1 MRLHTRFVLALCAAV
16 VCLPALPA
24 QDAPKPPDNSI
35 TLCVTISEYRLTGYG
50 RSHIPPDR
58 LRDVVVKRLDNPK
71 KGVKVTGIRNE
82 QSGEEAVTEARS
94 KGCNYLLTM
103 AVGTPGKYRLVALEA
118 EEPVIQGDILITNQ
132 NSAND
137 ISIPS
142 ERAAGDALSKLQKRR
157 K

>member
-1 MRLHTRFVLALCAAV
+1 MRLHTRFVLVLCAAL
-16 VCLPALPA
+16 VCVSALPA
-24 QDAPKPPDNSI
+24 QDAPKPADKGIS
-35 TLCVTISEYRLTGYG
+35 LCITISQYALTGYG

-58 LRDVVVKRLDNPK
+58 LRDVLVKRLDNPK
-71 KGVKVTGIRNE
+71 KGVKVQGLRSE

-94 KGCNYLLTM
+94 KGCNYLLTL
-103 AVGTPGKYRLVALEA
+103 AIGTPGKYRLVALET
-118 EEPVIQGDILITNQ
+118 EEPVIQGDVMITNQ

-142 ERAAGDALSKLQKRR
+142 ERAAMEALSKLQKRR